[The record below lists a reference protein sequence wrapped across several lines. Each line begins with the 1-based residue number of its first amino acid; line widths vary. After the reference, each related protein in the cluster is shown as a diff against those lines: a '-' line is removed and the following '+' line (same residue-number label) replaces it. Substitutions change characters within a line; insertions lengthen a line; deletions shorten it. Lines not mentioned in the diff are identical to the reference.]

1 MAQDILISDA
11 WSVAARIGF
20 SDAGCWLDG
29 GSAANA
35 VFGNVGQRF
44 DGRWLLGNWKAFRRW
59 RIRIQHLLAH
69 RQRRVE
75 GGPQKEGGEREHALA
90 EALPDLWRAAL

>member
-1 MAQDILISDA
+1 MARDIPISGA
-11 WSVAARIGF
+11 SSAAVRIGF

-44 DGRWLLGNWKAFRRW
+44 DGRWLLGNWKAFWRCRCARRCW
-59 RIRIQHLLAH
+59 IRM

-75 GGPQKEGGEREHALA
+75 GGPQKEGGDMSTRSQKHCRVCGEFAL
-90 EALPDLWRAAL
+90 